1 MLQDQI
7 KHNEGS
13 YSMSSNSD
21 EKLSSHSDQD
31 SEPSQQPMPSIKKIE
46 QKSDGRS
53 NIKSKEKKKVELK
66 PDSCQNIFDDLEN
79 YQGEFLIEEV
89 IKLLKINSKF
99 RTYKDS
105 RIITKYVSN
114 LSFFK
119 NHFGKNHEAMILQCA
134 QFFKYQFCKS
144 EEKVFEQGEVGDKF
158 YVILRG
164 KVSIHVDF
172 KRQDTS
178 SEQQNQRGGGGEDV
192 LIEKVHIRDLNE
204 GESFGELALID
215 KKPRSATVTCLT
227 DCHFITFDK
236 ISFDKI
242 IKNQQIKQFK
252 EELLRL
258 KKNYLFSRFSGNSL
272 KTLYLLFQII
282 PYKKGDVIVKEGE
295 KSDKIYVVREG
306 EFKVSRTAYIK
317 IEADATSQLNVNQK
331 KKESIVVDVIYHKIN
346 LSYYFK
352 QLGILGPN
360 QSFGEEEFFTQEKRK
375 VNVVCLS
382 RTGELMILNRREFFK
397 KMGYDEKQ
405 IKFME
410 QLAQQKNMFRENQFE
425 KLISTFGLMKQ
436 QICENKQGQYL
447 DQQLSSIE
455 QEQLLQKELIDS
467 KAQADTH
474 HIHHEIIKP
483 QEKFK
488 RNQTFIKKPLM
499 PQEDKSKEKQN
510 NIVKYHFI
518 RKKVISTQKN
528 PNEQEDLQSLHNS
541 FYQNSSLFQNSQ
553 IDNRKFKQETISS
566 KQNQKG
572 EGQFTKLDETSSFRQ
587 QKLLGQESRV
597 STPDKQIQQYLKKM
611 SVMSV
616 SLDLGRIS
624 KQPFSE
630 LQSRN
635 FQFLFSLKINSFSI
649 IAIILGSPKHVTSRI
664 SQFNDLNLSQCS
676 QDSLIYDKK
685 TQQQQQEETK
695 ININSNINSLNDS
708 VVINKAQEYKSN
720 KKQNYEKMKM
730 LIDQE
735 ILHHSF
741 FLNKKKYKTAENQFF
756 KNLDEKLQS
765 SNKNMQRYFNTRQK
779 PSVQIKEL
787 FTQKESRSPERKK
800 IDLNSDSSPKQN
812 ISSYQ
817 DQNSPVQNQYYVHYS
832 LMNYSTVQDSD
843 NIQDS
848 SKNTS
853 FNNQYFLNRKTKNS
867 MLLSQ
872 IVTPFIDKKKYT
884 QNYESDYGNLQN
896 CIQSKKRVNSM
907 QLKKQ
912 NSFENNTNVLDKS
925 NIKFESS
932 IYYQTDSFPRKK
944 NKSSFLI
951 KSDINQSIQKTE
963 LSTQK
968 INQKLNQLSST
979 QYNKILET
987 KLNYFQNSS
996 PKLNRNFLS
1005 QIQNPNVITKKEQI
1019 LNNNHEKLPLK
1030 YFSSKLKDINE
1041 AIQQKGRF
1049 FSNSIAQNKLT
1060 PQTNLKSKKV
1070 FNLSVQ
1076 GLQQI
1081 KMN

>member
-1 MLQDQI
+1 
-7 KHNEGS
+7 
-13 YSMSSNSD
+13 MSSDQD
-21 EKLSSHSDQD
+21 EKLSNHSDQYPA
-31 SEPSQQPMPSIKKIE
+31 PSQQLRLSIKTIE

-53 NIKSKEKKKVELK
+53 KKSKEKKKVESIQN
-66 PDSCQNIFDDLEN
+66 SCSNIFDDLES

-89 IKLLKINSKF
+89 INLLKINSKF

-134 QFFKYQFCKS
+134 QFFKYQFCRN
-144 EEKVFEQGEVGDKF
+144 EEKVFEQGEIGDKF

-172 KRQDTS
+172 KRQDTNG
-178 SEQQNQRGGGGEDV
+178 EQQNQRGGGIDDV
-192 LIEKVHIRDLNE
+192 LIEKIHIRDLNE

-215 KKPRSATVTCLT
+215 KKPRSATVSCLT

-295 KSDKIYVVREG
+295 RSDKIYVVREG

-331 KKESIVVDVIYHKIN
+331 KKESIVVD
-346 LSYYFK
+346 
-352 QLGILGPN
+352 LGILGPN

-410 QLAQQKNMFRENQFE
+410 QLAQQKNLFRENQFE
-425 KLISTFGLMKQ
+425 KLISTFGQMKQ

-467 KAQADTH
+467 KVQADTH
-474 HIHHEIIKP
+474 HEIVKP
-483 QEKFK
+483 QEKLK
-488 RNQTFIKKPLM
+488 RNQTFFKKPIV

-510 NIVKYHFI
+510 TIVKYHFI

-553 IDNRKFKQETISS
+553 IENRKFKQEAISS
-566 KQNQKG
+566 KQDQKG
-572 EGQFTKLDETSSFRQ
+572 EGQFQKLEEASSLRQ
-587 QKLLGQESRV
+587 QKLIDQSTV

-630 LQSRN
+630 LQSP
-635 FQFLFSLKINSFSI
+635 
-649 IAIILGSPKHVTSRI
+649 IILGSPKHVSSRI

-676 QDSLIYDKK
+676 QDSLVYDKK
-685 TQQQQQEETK
+685 IQQQEETK
-695 ININSNINSLNDS
+695 VNINSNIHSLNDS
-708 VVINKAQEYKSN
+708 VIINKAEEIKSH

-741 FLNKKKYKTAENQFF
+741 FLNKKKYKTPENQFF
-756 KNLDEKLQS
+756 QNLDEKLQS

-779 PSVQIKEL
+779 PSVQIKEI
-787 FTQKESRSPERKK
+787 FTQKESRSPDRKK
-800 IDLNSDSSPKQN
+800 IDLNQDSSPKYS
-812 ISSYQ
+812 ISIYQ
-817 DQNSPVQNQYYVHYS
+817 EQNSPLQNQYYVHYS
-832 LMNYSTVQDSD
+832 LMNYSALQDSD
-843 NIQDS
+843 SIQDPCKS
-848 SKNTS
+848 ANI
-853 FNNQYFLNRKTKNS
+853 NNQQFNRKTQKS
-867 MLLSQ
+867 LLLSQ
-872 IVTPFIDKKKYT
+872 IVTPFNDKKKYA
-884 QNYESDYGNLQN
+884 QHQESEYGNFEN
-896 CIQSKKRVNSM
+896 SIQSKKRVNSM

-912 NSFENNTNVLDKS
+912 NSFENNSNTLDKS

-932 IYYQTDSFPRKK
+932 IYYKTDSFPQKK

-951 KSDINQSIQKTE
+951 KTDTNQNTQKNE
-963 LSTQK
+963 LFNYK
-968 INQKLNQLSST
+968 INQQLLSST
-979 QYNKILET
+979 QHNKFLDN
-987 KLNYFQNSS
+987 KLKQLQNFS

-1005 QIQNPNVITKKEQI
+1005 QIQSPNIITKKEQI
-1019 LNNNHEKLPLK
+1019 LNNNSEKLPLK

-1049 FSNSIAQNKLT
+1049 FSSSISQNKLT
-1060 PQTNLKSKKV
+1060 PQIHVKSKQV

-1076 GLQQI
+1076 GMQQI

>member
-1 MLQDQI
+1 MLQDQS
-7 KHNEGS
+7 KQNEGS
-13 YSMSSNSD
+13 YSMISDQD
-21 EKLSSHSDQD
+21 EKSSSHSEKDLA
-31 SEPSQQPMPSIKKIE
+31 PSQQLRLSIKTIE
-46 QKSDGRS
+46 KKNDSRS
-53 NIKSKEKKKVELK
+53 NISKERKKVESIQN
-66 PDSCQNIFDDLEN
+66 SCQNIFDDLEH
-79 YQGEFLIEEV
+79 YQGELLIEEV

-134 QFFKYQFCKS
+134 QFFKYQFCS
-144 EEKVFEQGEVGDKF
+144 AEDKVFEQGETGDKF

-172 KRQDTS
+172 KRQDTNN
-178 SEQQNQRGGGGEDV
+178 EQQNQRGGGNDDV

-215 KKPRSATVTCLT
+215 KKPRSATVTCIT

-272 KTLYLLFQII
+272 KNLYLLFQII
-282 PYKKGDVIVKEGE
+282 PFKKGDVIVKEGE

-331 KKESIVVDVIYHKIN
+331 KKESIVVD
-346 LSYYFK
+346 
-352 QLGILGPN
+352 LGILGPN

-410 QLAQQKNMFRENQFE
+410 QLAQQKNLFRETQFE
-425 KLISTFGLMKQ
+425 KLISTFSQMKQ

-467 KAQADTH
+467 KAQTDVPNEN
-474 HIHHEIIKP
+474 IQP
-483 QEKFK
+483 QQKSK
-488 RNQTFIKKPLM
+488 RNQIFFKKPLL
-499 PQEDKSKEKQN
+499 PQEDKIKEKQN

-541 FYQNSSLFQNSQ
+541 FYQNSSLFQSSQ
-553 IDNRKFKQETISS
+553 NDNKRFKLETISS

-572 EGQFTKLDETSSFRQ
+572 EGQNTKFDEASSISQTRQ
-587 QKLLGQESRV
+587 QKLFGQESRV

-630 LQSRN
+630 LQSP
-635 FQFLFSLKINSFSI
+635 
-649 IAIILGSPKHVTSRI
+649 IILGSPKQVNSRI

-676 QDSLIYDKK
+676 QDSLVYDKK
-685 TQQQQQEETK
+685 IQQQEETK
-695 ININSNINSLNDS
+695 INLNSNIHSLNDS
-708 VVINKAQEYKSN
+708 AMINKAQEYKIS

-779 PSVQIKEL
+779 PSVQIKEI

-800 IDLNSDSSPKQN
+800 IELNLDSSPKQN
-812 ISSYQ
+812 ISSNYE
-817 DQNSPVQNQYYVHYS
+817 QNSPIKNQQYVHYS
-832 LMNYSTVQDSD
+832 LLNYSAAQDSD
-843 NIQDS
+843 SVLDI
-848 SKNTS
+848 SKNTNI
-853 FNNQYFLNRKTKNS
+853 NNQYFNKKTQNS
-867 MLLSQ
+867 LLLSQ
-872 IVTPFIDKKKYT
+872 IVTPFIDKKKCSQY
-884 QNYESDYGNLQN
+884 YESEYGNYQN
-896 CIQSKKRVNSM
+896 NVQQKKRVNSM
-907 QLKKQ
+907 QLKKL
-912 NSFENNTNVLDKS
+912 NSFENNTNTLDKS
-925 NIKFESS
+925 NIKFEQS
-932 IYYQTDSFPRKK
+932 IYYQTDTFTKKK

-951 KSDINQSIQKTE
+951 KTDANQNIQKTE
-963 LSTQK
+963 QSTQK
-968 INQKLNQLSST
+968 TNQLSST
-979 QYNKILET
+979 QYNKFLEN
-987 KLNYFQNSS
+987 KLKQLQTPS
-996 PKLNRNFLS
+996 PKLNKNFLS
-1005 QIQNPNVITKKEQI
+1005 QIQSPNLITKKEQI
-1019 LNNNHEKLPLK
+1019 LNNNSEKLPLK

-1049 FSNSIAQNKLT
+1049 FSSSISQNKLT
-1060 PQTNLKSKKV
+1060 PQIHFKSKKV
-1070 FNLSVQ
+1070 LNLSVQ